1 MTPEFNKL
9 LLSRYI
15 ISRHIASGGMADVYE
30 AQDIVKNKTVALKFL
45 KDKSLYNDF
54 EIEQFKD
61 EARFLAAFN
70 HPHIMKIYN
79 VGEYNGVPFQSFELI
94 KGKTFT
100 LKAAAVS
107 KGGKNKIH
115 RKICFESSNTDIA
128 TVSSK
133 GKIKAKKAGVCYIFA
148 YAQDGTYKSIKV
160 SVKNGS

>member
-94 KGKTFT
+94 KGKT
-100 LKAAAVS
+100 L
-107 KGGKNKIH
+107 
-115 RKICFESSNTDIA
+115 
-128 TVSSK
+128 
-133 GKIKAKKAGVCYIFA
+133 
-148 YAQDGTYKSIKV
+148 
-160 SVKNGS
+160 

>member
-1 MTPEFNKL
+1 MAVKGSGSGRTVLTTSKTIHAFTAGGTYSNFKSVKLNK
-9 LLSRYI
+9 
-15 ISRHIASGGMADVYE
+15 
-30 AQDIVKNKTVALKFL
+30 
-45 KDKSLYNDF
+45 KS
-54 EIEQFKD
+54 
-61 EARFLAAFN
+61 
-70 HPHIMKIYN
+70 
-79 VGEYNGVPFQSFELI
+79 VSLI

-100 LKAAAVS
+100 LKATAVS

-115 RKICFESSNTDIA
+115 RKICFESSNKDIA